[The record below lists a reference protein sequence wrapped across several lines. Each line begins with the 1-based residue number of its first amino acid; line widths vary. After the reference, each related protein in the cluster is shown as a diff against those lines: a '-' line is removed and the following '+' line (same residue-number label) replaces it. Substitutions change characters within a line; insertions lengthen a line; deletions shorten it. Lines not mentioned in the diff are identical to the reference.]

1 MKNIFMFVF
10 CLIVCLCILNY
21 NNKDATF
28 DIEQY
33 LNNINENVSYMP
45 LPPSVSDFSSM
56 SEIAENLDS
65 NNIFR
70 IGFEFLEINFRVLWN
85 FVLFPYKVM
94 WFFISN
100 LNLIIGDLLIWS

>member
-1 MKNIFMFVF
+1 MKKIFMFVF

-45 LPPSVSDFSSM
+45 LPPSISDFKTYQEFVDDNSY
-56 SEIAENLDS
+56 
-65 NNIFR
+65 
-70 IGFEFLEINFRVLWN
+70 GFTRGFFAWVGDIMKVLWS
-85 FVLFPYKVM
+85 FIIFPYKVI

-100 LNLIIGDLLIWS
+100 IKVIIGDLLIWS

>member
-1 MKNIFMFVF
+1 MKNVFIFIF

-45 LPPSVSDFSSM
+45 LPPSISDFKSYN
-56 SEIAENLDS
+56 EIRLD
-65 NNIFR
+65 NDYGYTRAFFAFIGETFATIF
-70 IGFEFLEINFRVLWN
+70 NFIV
-85 FVLFPYKVM
+85 FPFKM
-94 WFFISN
+94 IWFFITN
-100 LNLIIGDLLIWS
+100 LKVIFGDLLLWS